1 MHRADSGQSHAG
13 PKGPKL
19 KTHERG
25 SVGHAPEEIEL
36 SLHCLVQSRQS
47 CEEIPS
53 PRVGPLWRIAQSAE
67 GGWRSRLRF
76 RSDRLLDGPPPVACS
91 GQRPADAKMP
101 QDCTGAVLSN
111 LHPPS
116 RDNRA
121 REERNQRGVQR
132 CVLARGPCPVAGSC
146 TNYREEISRASSI
159 ETYHAPCHTSPTF
172 SVISRTSS
180 ASLDFASFLGL
191 SSTEATYA
199 AMLYFVQK
207 RASSGEVVNR
217 TWATLP
223 IRSISPLR
231 KALGEVVYFLT
242 LALAQAAFSLFSYP
256 RFFTVRAVFHRKYRC
271 QGTSSVLVDG
281 IIKEANTEATLKWAL
296 QAKRQGDQLQDLLRH
311 RRQHIV
317 ALSLE
322 TYDGNDIDLWVLL
335 EADE

>member
-1 MHRADSGQSHAG
+1 
-13 PKGPKL
+13 
-19 KTHERG
+19 
-25 SVGHAPEEIEL
+25 
-36 SLHCLVQSRQS
+36 
-47 CEEIPS
+47 
-53 PRVGPLWRIAQSAE
+53 
-67 GGWRSRLRF
+67 
-76 RSDRLLDGPPPVACS
+76 
-91 GQRPADAKMP
+91 
-101 QDCTGAVLSN
+101 
-111 LHPPS
+111 
-116 RDNRA
+116 
-121 REERNQRGVQR
+121 
-132 CVLARGPCPVAGSC
+132 
-146 TNYREEISRASSI
+146 
-159 ETYHAPCHTSPTF
+159 
-172 SVISRTSS
+172 
-180 ASLDFASFLGL
+180 
-191 SSTEATYA
+191 
-199 AMLYFVQK
+199 MLYFVQK